1 MDDWLE
7 NGSLKKTD
15 VVSSNAEI
23 AESKD
28 AAILEPA
35 MQSTSSSVQ
44 LQPHLPTLPSSNFGQ
59 VVSMKR
65 RKYDTSYLSFGFTS
79 TGNEEA
85 PDASEICIASVIVIL
100 STSEGQQF
108 YSELWGFIPQYRLSF
123 KVENDL
129 HSSGFIIVFNQRRF
143 EQAVFV
149 DTRSLLYA
157 AIEMF

>member
-1 MDDWLE
+1 MDRWLE

-28 AAILEPA
+28 TRAAILEPA

-59 VVSMKR
+59 VVSTKR

-85 PDASEICIASVIVIL
+85 PDAVCLLCNKIL
-100 STSEGQQF
+100 A
-108 YSELWGFIPQYRLSF
+108 
-123 KVENDL
+123 N
-129 HSSGFIIVFNQRRF
+129 SSL
-143 EQAVFV
+143 AP
-149 DTRSLLYA
+149 TKLLRHLGKKSPNR
-157 AIEMF
+157 